1 MPQFRVLDLPG
12 RDQFDLKVTG
22 EGVLGRDDG
31 ADYKLEHP
39 TVSRKHA
46 KLHINGDK
54 LVLVD
59 LSSANGTR
67 VNGIKIEGP
76 TTLKEGDAVQ
86 FGKVSTLYFSA
97 NAPTAM
103 APRTA
108 KPASEA
114 TALEPNGFETADTTQ
129 PPTPSVPLERF
140 ENLLAALLEILAKP
154 KSLMLRSQDV
164 GQVFAGLIPS
174 LKQVGLLDPCGKLIG
189 GIRGGRMLNP
199 QFYQAIS
206 GAVGAHNGTLVL
218 EGPVLAGLF
227 SQLNFRGQ
235 IPTNIVCLPLES
247 STLPDVVLY
256 LEADAP
262 FFRGD
267 FADTIR
273 LGAKLLGPLLDR
285 APDDYR
291 YNLSGD
297 DFRLAERVQKKML
310 AGIPNTLDGLSIAT
324 QSVPHYAIGGDFIVA
339 STVGK
344 KEHAFL
350 LGDVSGKGVSASLV
364 ASQIVCAA
372 RILLKECKGPGE
384 FLVALNEAIEPNLE
398 PGVFA
403 TAAVVFI
410 NAEKGACR
418 LALAGHNPPVIRTK
432 AGKVLEFGFD
442 PGAPL
447 GSVSKLEIR
456 EQRMML
462 AVGDSIILNS
472 DGLEE
477 AEKPVSNKNF
487 VSKLSTG
494 TTELFG
500 NERRNEVIS
509 RTPGAQNI
517 AIALREAVFSFC
529 DGERSS
535 DDLSV
540 LVIERLS

>member
-12 RDQFDLKVTG
+12 RDQFDLKVSS
-22 EGVLGRDDG
+22 EGVIGRDDG
-31 ADYKLEHP
+31 ADFKLEHP

-46 KLHINGDK
+46 KLHLNAGK
-54 LVLVD
+54 VVVVD
-59 LSSANGTR
+59 LGSANGTR
-67 VNGIKIEGP
+67 VNGTKIEGP
-76 TTLKEGDAVQ
+76 TTLKEGDSVQ
-86 FGKVSTLYFSA
+86 FGKVNTLFFSA

-103 APRTA
+103 APVTA
-108 KPASEA
+108 RPEPVA
-114 TALEPNGFETADTTQ
+114 TESHPTADPTQ
-129 PPTPSVPLERF
+129 PPAVPLERF

-154 KSLMLRSQDV
+154 KSLTLRSQDV
-164 GQVFAGLIPS
+164 GQVFAQLIPS

-199 QFYQAIS
+199 SFYEAIS

-218 EGPVLAGLF
+218 EGPVLAGLC

-235 IPTNIVCLPLES
+235 IPTNIVCLPLDS
-247 STLPDVVLY
+247 ALLPDVVLY
-256 LEADAP
+256 LEADGP
-262 FFRGD
+262 FFRGE

-291 YNLSGD
+291 YNLTGE
-297 DFRLAERVQKKML
+297 DFRLAERVQKRML
-310 AGIPNTLDGLSIAT
+310 AGIPSNLDGLSIAT

-339 STVGK
+339 ATVGK

-364 ASQIVCAA
+364 ASQIMCAA
-372 RILLKECKGPGE
+372 RLLLKDCKGPGD
-384 FLVALNEAIEPNLE
+384 FLVALNDAIEPYLE

-403 TAAVVFI
+403 TAAVVYI
-410 NAEKGACR
+410 NADKGSCR
-418 LALAGHNPPVIRTK
+418 LTLAGHNPPVIRTK
-432 AGKVLEFGFD
+432 SGKVLEFGFD

-447 GSVSKLEIR
+447 GSVSKLEVR

-477 AEKPVSNKNF
+477 AEKPVANKNF